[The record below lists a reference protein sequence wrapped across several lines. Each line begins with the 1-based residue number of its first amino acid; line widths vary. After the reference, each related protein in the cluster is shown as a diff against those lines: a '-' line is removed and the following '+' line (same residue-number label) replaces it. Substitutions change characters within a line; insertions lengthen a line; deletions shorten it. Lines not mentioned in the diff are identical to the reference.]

1 MLPTAIEHRFFVEE
15 FEFPMTETKLCASL
29 CSMVLQ
35 FYELAIHALLFEYSS
50 DGSWLLHRESIFGS
64 TSLT

>member
-1 MLPTAIEHRFFVEE
+1 MLLTAIGHRFLVEE
-15 FEFPMTETKLCASL
+15 FEFPMTETKLHDAF

-35 FYELAIHALLFEYSS
+35 FCMNMHSL
-50 DGSWLLHRESIFGS
+50 WLLHHESVLGS